1 MKKLLSIVLS
11 ILMVVTATVGFSV
24 SATNNSE
31 KFTVNIF
38 NEKGAIFS
46 NDAVSVNR
54 GDTYTTD
61 ISFPDKDDARIME
74 IGVILDNGRIVEPV
88 QRMITL

>member
-61 ISFPDKDDARIME
+61 ISFQIKMMQE
-74 IGVILDNGRIVEPV
+74 LWKLE
-88 QRMITL
+88 LF